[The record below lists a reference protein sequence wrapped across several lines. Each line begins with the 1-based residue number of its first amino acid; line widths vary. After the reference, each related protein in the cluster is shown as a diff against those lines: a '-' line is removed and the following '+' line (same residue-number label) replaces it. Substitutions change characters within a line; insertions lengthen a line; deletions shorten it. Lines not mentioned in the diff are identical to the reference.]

1 MVDIAR
7 VRRKARAQKTA
18 PRSEAVAERSVPAE
32 AAKPLPTPAE
42 TPSAPSSTAR
52 VEVSTSLVAEPV
64 IQSERM
70 PSEGPPVSPGQI
82 LARLL
87 KGVPTQG
94 RVLLRSSAEAVEP
107 TEALLVFPLAGEWYA
122 VPLASV
128 QYVGSLRWVQSVEGK
143 VTAAAESVEVFT
155 RVPGAPPEVRG
166 IMSLRGRMVLVY
178 DPYCRLGLPVPDTTR
193 AWVLV
198 LQDGDDQVGFFI
210 ERGAYVYRV
219 LPEAIS
225 PPPFHLPSEKADLLR
240 GIVQHG
246 DRVIGVLDLDRFLAL
261 PPSEPPSLAAV
272 RP

>member
-18 PRSEAVAERSVPAE
+18 PRSETVAEGSVPAE

-52 VEVSTSLVAEPV
+52 VEVSAPPVAEPV
-64 IQSERM
+64 TQPERT
-70 PSEGPPVSPGQI
+70 PPEGPPASPVQI

-94 RVLLRSSAEAVEP
+94 RTPVRPTAEAAEL

-128 QYVGSLRWVQSVEGK
+128 RYVWSVRWVQSVEEK
-143 VTAAAESVEVFT
+143 ATAAAESFEVFT

-178 DPYCRLGLPVPDTTR
+178 DPYYRLGLPVPDTTR

-198 LQDGDDQVGFFI
+198 LQDGDDRAGLFI

-219 LPEAIS
+219 PPEAIL
-225 PPPFHLPSEKADLLR
+225 PPPFHLPPEKVDFLR

-261 PPSEPPSLAAV
+261 PPSEPPSLAAI